1 MSDKFNFQSIKT
13 PVELNSF
20 ILKLFYDTSFDH
32 RPVNTS
38 SHTGDLENKAY
49 LLKPF
54 LSLNY
59 GLAVYKLQT
68 GKLYKRNS
76 KKTIFLRKYSNV
88 LCEGQVKGTQ
98 FFICFKAKFS
108 RHEYF
113 AVSRLRFE
121 IYEIK
126 IPPKIPF

>member
-76 KKTIFLRKYSNV
+76 KKTIFYENTATSY
-88 LCEGQVKGTQ
+88 VKV
-98 FFICFKAKFS
+98 K
-108 RHEYF
+108 
-113 AVSRLRFE
+113 
-121 IYEIK
+121 
-126 IPPKIPF
+126 

>member
-54 LSLNY
+54 LSLKLWLS
-59 GLAVYKLQT
+59 GLQT
-68 GKLYKRNS
+68 TNWKV
-76 KKTIFLRKYSNV
+76 I
-88 LCEGQVKGTQ
+88 
-98 FFICFKAKFS
+98 
-108 RHEYF
+108 
-113 AVSRLRFE
+113 
-121 IYEIK
+121 
-126 IPPKIPF
+126 